1 MVLNPNDK
9 EAKEMM
15 QKDRRDFLK
24 KVAYTAPA
32 LIILGQ
38 LVKPESANAGF
49 SGPPSDPRGPA
60 GSGPSGSKMGNNKR
74 R

>member
-24 KVAYTAPA
+24 KAAYTAPA

-49 SGPPSDPRGPA
+49 GGPPSDP
-60 GSGPSGSKMGNNKR
+60 
-74 R
+74 